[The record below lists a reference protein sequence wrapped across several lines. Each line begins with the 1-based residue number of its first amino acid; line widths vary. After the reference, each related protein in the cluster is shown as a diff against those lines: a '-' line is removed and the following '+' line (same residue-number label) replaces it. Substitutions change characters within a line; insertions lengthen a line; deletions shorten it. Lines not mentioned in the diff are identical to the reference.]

1 MHDNLNNEKKEHIKI
16 EDWKRKKT
24 NRDNLDNNEKEQ
36 LKKYGKK
43 ERRTNVYKFQMKEK
57 YFQQFPNVWHG

>member
-43 ERRTNVYKFQMKEK
+43 ERRTNVYKF
-57 YFQQFPNVWHG
+57 